1 MTTKKGPFDDFIRES
16 RRGRIHPDD
25 GAVEPNFRPYAIRD
39 RHARESAGIAK
50 FLPRVDPQ
58 FGDALEMVRARLASS
73 GMALGPQ
80 VGTGT
85 QGVIYDVLGGEWGNH
100 RGGVP
105 IQAVLKLTTD
115 PTEVLAYRRLMEM
128 DWGTRRPTCFPLC
141 FGAYY
146 TPYDRYIG
154 VIVREKLE
162 PLSGWLKSFVEDNPM
177 YFNYAEGAG
186 GSWGEHYEIWRSENE
201 GHGHFSRAFHDLPLE
216 KQRVISAF
224 FTGLEIGRYGGIR
237 NFDIHTGNL
246 FMRPAAWTGGDE
258 ELVVAD
264 LGFSMVAGET
274 TLPVM
279 SNPRNRASIVD
290 VRLGAA
296 QLLLRR
302 SLTDDNRPGQ
312 WDSPGGHIDPGET
325 PEQAA
330 VREVMEETGLRIRE
344 SDLKFVRKVVKP
356 KGVYWFYR
364 VDLPEVRARDVR
376 LSEEHMNYILLT
388 NPRPVEMKGE
398 KKKGLP
404 TDVAGATMLGVKVAG
419 RVKTAARIAAK
430 IGGKQAAKT
439 AAKAGAKAGAKQGG
453 KFIPI
458 VGEVLMVIDAAP
470 EALAVTREGYA
481 RAKQSVKDVRA
492 AKGVLG
498 TAKAVAQEAGEH
510 MIATQ
515 VGSAR
520 VAAAAFVGSDV
531 VKAAREK
538 GAEYM
543 KKRKETKKNPEFLK
557 KAKKHAQAAWDKAP
571 EFMDQTIERAHKIA
585 QTAEGLAKT
594 AEVVGKAAETISAAA
609 KNNPA
614 RLESNYQEIARMLQ
628 SMPSDWQR
636 QYRSGARQLN
646 QAGGP
651 VLPMNPSPEDVV
663 QLIGITAGGNL
674 SRDKAQGPNAV
685 PAAVRQAA
693 MKGLRLSHKNN
704 YGAWN
709 FIGIARAVEL
719 AIVPSVSD
727 ETMSRMRNYFT
738 RHLKDKGAPNFG
750 NDAKPSRGYMA
761 WLNWGGDAGAKWVN
775 SRSNP
780 HPYKRVSSAPYYE
793 VLSSSRGGPSPDD
806 GIIYAGTLQ
815 NRAYWA
821 AREAYRSGMDVL
833 VLVDGGKAM
842 DFPTYHERVMP
853 GVSLYTIRNPSH
865 GAPARRNPMTHFQVM
880 AGHRGAI
887 PAGAVRDRMFY
898 EGYDG
903 KQAAYYAG
911 YLKRLGQ
918 EVLVFVNGSPVDYA
932 WFSQNYRS

>member
-58 FGDALEMVRARLASS
+58 FGDALEMVRARLAAN

-85 QGVIYDVLGGEWGNH
+85 QGVIYDVLGGEWGKP
-100 RGGVP
+100 RGSEP

-128 DWGTRRPTCFPLC
+128 DWGPRRPTCFPLC
-141 FGAYY
+141 FGAYF

-162 PLSGWLKSFVEDNPM
+162 PLGGWLKDFVEDNPM

-186 GSWGEHYEIWRSENE
+186 GSWGEHYEIWRAENE
-201 GHGHFSRAFHDLPLE
+201 GHGHFSRAFHALPLE

-246 FMRPAAWTGGDE
+246 FMRPSSWTGGDE

-290 VRLGAA
+290 VRLGPA

-302 SLTDDNRPGQ
+302 SFSDQNRPGE
-312 WDSPGGHIDPGET
+312 WDSPGGHIEPGET

-330 VREVMEETGLRIRE
+330 VREVREETGLRIRE
-344 SDLKFVRKVVKP
+344 SDLRFVRKVNKA

-364 VDLPEVRARDVR
+364 VDLPDDRAREVR

-388 NPRPVEMKGE
+388 NPRPVGEKTE
-398 KKKGLP
+398 KKKALP
-404 TDVAGATMLGVKVAG
+404 TDFAGATLLGVKVAA
-419 RVKTAARIAAK
+419 RVKTGARIAAK
-430 IGGKQAAKT
+430 IGGKKAAT
-439 AAKAGAKAGAKQGG
+439 EVAKKGAG

-481 RAKQSVKDVRA
+481 RTKQSVKDVRA

-510 MIATQ
+510 MLATQ
-515 VGSAR
+515 VGTAR
-520 VAAAAFVGSDV
+520 IAAAAFVGSDV

-543 KKRKETKKNPEFLK
+543 KKRKEAKNNPEFLK

-571 EFMDQTIERAHKIA
+571 QFMDQTLERAHMLA

-594 AEVVGKAAETISAAA
+594 AEVVGKAAQTISAAA

-614 RLESNYQEIARMLQ
+614 RIEANYQEIARMLQ

-651 VLPMNPSPEDVV
+651 VLPMSPRPEDVV

-674 SRDKAQGPNAV
+674 SRDKAQGPNEV

-693 MKGLRLSHKNN
+693 MKGLRLSHANN

-780 HPYKRVSSAPYYE
+780 Y
-793 VLSSSRGGPSPDD
+793 
-806 GIIYAGTLQ
+806 Q
-815 NRAYWA
+815 
-821 AREAYRSGMDVL
+821 RS
-833 VLVDGGKAM
+833 
-842 DFPTYHERVMP
+842 
-853 GVSLYTIRNPSH
+853 
-865 GAPARRNPMTHFQVM
+865 NPMKHFQVM

-887 PAGAVRDRMFY
+887 PAGAPRDRMIY

-903 KQAAYYAG
+903 KQAAYYAL
-911 YLKRLGQ
+911 YLQRMGQ
-918 EVLVFVNGSPVDYA
+918 DVLVFVNGSPVDYA